1 MYRKNGKQS
10 VGIAKDRKMVVLN
23 NPCVNGD
30 LPIGITGKGIPV
42 YLINS
47 AGQLWPEC
55 TGLAGQIFIYMIL
68 DRRIIFAEEICG
80 RDGYGELVKDMGCR
94 IEDFAGT
101 DVESIK
107 QEWKFAKVIGEA

>member
-1 MYRKNGKQS
+1 MKEERKS
-10 VGIAKDRKMVVLN
+10 IGILKNSKAVVLDVPFADEN
-23 NPCVNGD
+23 LLVGVTD
-30 LPIGITGKGIPV
+30 KGVPV
-42 YLINS
+42 YLMDSICH
-47 AGQLWPEC
+47 LWPEC
-55 TGLAGQIFIYMIL
+55 TGLKGQIFIYIIL
-68 DRRIIFAEEICG
+68 DRRIIFAEEICS